1 MGFKDK
7 DEVVIRGVVVGMIIA
22 ILLLISFGCG
32 TRNKTPKS
40 QSEVRRDSVYT
51 KVVERTVYKHDTVR
65 IHIPHQVS
73 EAKVKDS
80 TSRLE
85 NDWAVS
91 TAHVYRDGTLR
102 HSLETKAGTRLIE
115 KETPIV
121 YRDSIV
127 YRDRDVQK
135 VEVQEVEKPLG
146 KWQKRQIAGF
156 WVLSA
161 LVLGYAGFVTRR
173 LWLPLVR
180 RLI

>member
-1 MGFKDK
+1 MRFKDK
-7 DEVVIRGVVVGMIIA
+7 DEVTRCMVVGVII
-22 ILLLISFGCG
+22 ITLLLILFGCG
-32 TRNKTPKS
+32 ARRKAPPS

-51 KVVERTVYKHDTVR
+51 KVVERTVYKRDTVR
-65 IHIPHQVS
+65 IHVPQQVAV
-73 EAKVKDS
+73 AKVKDS
-80 TSRLE
+80 ISRLE

-102 HSLETKAGTRLIE
+102 HSLETKAGTRPIE
-115 KETPIV
+115 TETPIV

-135 VEVQEVEKPLG
+135 VEVREVEKPLG

-156 WVLSA
+156 WVLA
-161 LVLGYAGFVTRR
+161 VAVLGYVGLKTRR
-173 LWLPLVR
+173 VWLPLVR

>member
-1 MGFKDK
+1 MSFKDK
-7 DEVVIRGVVVGMIIA
+7 DEVMRCMVVGVII
-22 ILLLISFGCG
+22 ITLLLILIGCG
-32 TRNKTPKS
+32 ARRKTLHS

-51 KVVERTVYKHDTVR
+51 KVVERTVYKRDTVR
-65 IHIPHQVS
+65 IHVPQQVAV
-73 EAKVKDS
+73 AKVKDS

-102 HSLETKAGTRLIE
+102 HSLETKAGIRPIE
-115 KETPIV
+115 TETPIV

-127 YRDRDVQK
+127 YRDR
-135 VEVQEVEKPLG
+135 EVKKEVTKEVEKPLG

-156 WVLSA
+156 WVLA
-161 LVLGYAGFVTRR
+161 VAVLGYVGVKTRR
-173 LWLPLVR
+173 VWLPLVR

>member
-1 MGFKDK
+1 MKCK
-7 DEVVIRGVVVGMIIA
+7 REEIVRWCVLA
-22 ILLLISFGCG
+22 CILLVLMLILIGCG
-32 TRNKTPKS
+32 ARRRALPS

-51 KVVERTVYKHDTVR
+51 KVVERTVYKRDTVR
-65 IHIPHQVS
+65 IHVPQQV
-73 EAKVKDS
+73 AVAQVKDS

-91 TAHVYRDGTLR
+91 TAHVYRDGTLWHR
-102 HSLETKAGTRLIE
+102 LETKAGPRPIE
-115 KETPIV
+115 TETPIV

-127 YRDRDVQK
+127 YQDR
-135 VEVQEVEKPLG
+135 EVKKEVTKEVEKPLG

-156 WVLSA
+156 WVLA
-161 LVLGYAGFVTRR
+161 VAVLGYVGIKTRR

>member
-1 MGFKDK
+1 MSFKDK
-7 DEVVIRGVVVGMIIA
+7 DEVTRCMVVGVII
-22 ILLLISFGCG
+22 ITLLLILFGCG
-32 TRNKTPKS
+32 ARRKAPPS

-51 KVVERTVYKHDTVR
+51 KVVERTVYKRDTVR
-65 IHIPHQVS
+65 IHVPQQVAV
-73 EAKVKDS
+73 AKVKDS
-80 TSRLE
+80 ISRLE

-102 HSLETKAGTRLIE
+102 HSLETKAGTRPIE
-115 KETPIV
+115 TETPIV

-135 VEVQEVEKPLG
+135 VEVREVEKPLG

-156 WVLSA
+156 WVLA
-161 LVLGYAGFVTRR
+161 VAVLGYVGLKTRR
-173 LWLPLVR
+173 VWLPLVR

>member
-1 MGFKDK
+1 MKCK
-7 DEVVIRGVVVGMIIA
+7 REEVMRWCVLAG
-22 ILLLISFGCG
+22 ILLVLMLILIGCG
-32 TRNKTPKS
+32 ARRKTLPS

-51 KVVERTVYKHDTVR
+51 KVVERTVYKRDTVR
-65 IHIPHQVS
+65 IHVPQQV
-73 EAKVKDS
+73 AVAQVKDS

-161 LVLGYAGFVTRR
+161 LVLGYAGFMTRR
-173 LWLPLVR
+173 LWLPLLR
-180 RLI
+180 KLI